1 MKLKTYVKII
11 QALGENTKCTRKEV
25 GAILVKGDRI
35 ISTGYNGLPSGSDDT
50 ICKKNCKGCEL
61 TVHAEMNAILFAA
74 KSGVSTQD
82 SDLYVT
88 YSPCLNCAKHIIN
101 AGIKNVYFM
110 EMYEK
115 AEGIQAIN
123 LLAQY
128 CDNVYQIYREKGE
141 KKWRL
146 ANMSTVE
153 ADLKKKQLFKPPMV
167 DIKKAVSNCLGKGI
181 EELSQGPQ
189 LKFPIGGKNE

>member
-74 KSGVSTQD
+74 KSGVGTQD

-88 YSPCLNCAKHIIN
+88 FSPCLNCAKHIIN
-101 AGIKNVYFM
+101 AGIKNVYFI

-115 AEGIQAIN
+115 PEGIQAIN

-128 CDNVYQIYREKGE
+128 CDNVYQIYREKGN

-146 ANMSTVE
+146 ANMSTVAAE
-153 ADLKKKQLFKPPMV
+153 IRKKHYLKPPTV

-189 LKFPIGGKNE
+189 MKLPLGDKK

>member
-35 ISTGYNGLPSGSDDT
+35 ISTGYNGLPSGSDDSV
-50 ICKKNCKGCEL
+50 CKKNCKGCSL

-74 KSGVSTQD
+74 KSGVSTLG

-101 AGIKNVYFM
+101 AGIKNVYFL

-115 AEGIQAIN
+115 PEGVKSIN
-123 LLAQY
+123 LLAAY

-153 ADLKKKQLFKPPMV
+153 ADLKKSKQQFKPPSI
-167 DIKKAVSNCLGKGI
+167 DIKEVVGKCLGKGL
-181 EELSQGPQ
+181 EELTQGNQ
-189 LKFPIGGKNE
+189 LKLDIEGSK